1 MNFREGDRHLNQ
13 LERNSVPYFDWNVMY
28 KLDSKIDVRY
38 RCDLRLRMSARRNVL
53 LFRMLYM
60 SIGLPKSVMIIHGN
74 IVATSDAVMIV
85 IPNLGTNDVYVAYL
99 PLAHVFQF
107 ATEILMMAGGA
118 SIGYS
123 SALILA
129 SLYLFFCLK
138 SELFFDGHL
147 YLSEDDKRGV
157 VVVVA
162 SKEIDIEETL
172 GCKALVI
179 VEDTNVVLVVLNDVM
194 EDRYSVLITLV
205 NQFDADGFYCSY
217 NETAE
222 WNLYNAQLAT
232 SKLLHSVKSKQTEL
246 FFVEAK
252 FEANISWCG
261 LSAGYLR
268 AQAEKCVGE
277 AIPDLCLLECCGA
290 ESTDEVLCIDQESPV
305 LSNFKE

>member
-1 MNFREGDRHLNQ
+1 MA
-13 LERNSVPYFDWNVMY
+13 VIMY
-28 KLDSKIDVRY
+28 TSG
-38 RCDLRLRMSARRNVL
+38 
-53 LFRMLYM
+53 

-123 SALILA
+123 SALMLIYTSNKVKSTVGTSNKQSIVELDFELRLA